1 MKNTSTKNKYK
12 EKEILKTY
20 EKAKKQAIANLTKT
34 ERKALG
40 L

>member
-1 MKNTSTKNKYK
+1 MKNISTKNKDK
-12 EKEILKTY
+12 EEQRIKKY
-20 EKAKKQAIANLTKT
+20 EKAKKQAISNLTKT

>member
-1 MKNTSTKNKYK
+1 MKNISTKNKDK
-12 EKEILKTY
+12 EKERLKKY
-20 EKAKKQAIANLTKT
+20 KKVQKEVIASLTKA

>member
-1 MKNTSTKNKYK
+1 MKNMLTKNKDK
-12 EKEILKTY
+12 EKERLKKY
-20 EKAKKQAIANLTKT
+20 KKVQKEVIASLTKA

>member
-1 MKNTSTKNKYK
+1 MKNTLIKNKDKEKQRLKKYK
-12 EKEILKTY
+12 EVQ
-20 EKAKKQAIANLTKT
+20 KQVIASLTKA

>member
-1 MKNTSTKNKYK
+1 MKNTLTKNKDKEKQRLKKYK
-12 EKEILKTY
+12 EVQ
-20 EKAKKQAIANLTKT
+20 KQVIASLTKA

>member
-1 MKNTSTKNKYK
+1 MKNISTKNKDK
-12 EKEILKTY
+12 EKQRLKKY
-20 EKAKKQAIANLTKT
+20 EKVKKEVIASLTKT

>member
-1 MKNTSTKNKYK
+1 MKNISTKNKDKEKQRLKKYK
-12 EKEILKTY
+12 EVQ
-20 EKAKKQAIANLTKT
+20 KQVIASLTKA

>member
-1 MKNTSTKNKYK
+1 MKNISTKNKDK
-12 EKEILKTY
+12 EKQRLKKY
-20 EKAKKQAIANLTKT
+20 EEVQKQVIASLTKA